1 MIRLLIVDDEKVIRD
16 GLTTTM
22 QWEKMGISVVG
33 AAKDGEEALKL
44 CELWHPHI
52 VLTDV
57 RMPKMNGIELMKQIK
72 EMMPNIKVII
82 LSGHSEFTYAKE
94 ALKYGAV
101 DYLIKPVVAEE
112 LEIVLGKI
120 IEKMRDE
127 LYQDSLIVE
136 RYKEMN
142 TAFEQYFN
150 AVKTGDYD
158 DSKTYLLRI
167 VNEFVRKKIP
177 IDHFQRLCTQIVTT
191 FLGMLK
197 DTGYNTNTEFFQPYI
212 NVHQIIMNYTNPKE
226 LIEWLNNFNNEM
238 ITWILI
244 NKENNNNATI
254 RLAIDYIDKHYSE
267 FINTEVVA
275 EAVAISSNYFS
286 HIFKK
291 SMGESF
297 TDYLNRKRI
306 EKAKELLYQNKY
318 KIYEVADMVG
328 YNDYKYFS
336 IVFKKLVG
344 VSPMKFVGIKR

>member
-22 QWEKMGISVVG
+22 DWEKMDITVVG
-33 AAKDGEEALKL
+33 TAKDGKEALEL

-57 RMPKMNGIELMKQIK
+57 RMPKMNGLELMKHIK
-72 EMMPNIKVII
+72 EKMPNIKVII
-82 LSGHSEFTYAKE
+82 LSGHDEFAYAKE

-112 LEIVLGKI
+112 LEVVLGKLI
-120 IEKMRDE
+120 DKMCDD
-127 LYQDSLIVE
+127 LYHDSLIVE
-136 RYKEMN
+136 RYREMN
-142 TAFEQYFN
+142 MAFEQYFN
-150 AVKTGDYD
+150 AVKTGDYEG
-158 DSKTYLLRI
+158 SKTHLLKM

-191 FLGMLK
+191 FLAMLK
-197 DTGYNTNTEFFQPYI
+197 DAGYNTNTEFFQPYK
-212 NVHQIIMNYTNPKE
+212 NVHRIIMNYTKPKE
-226 LIEWLNNFNNEM
+226 LIEWLNDFNNEM
-238 ITWILI
+238 IHWIMN
-244 NKENNNNATI
+244 NKEDNHATI

-275 EAVAISSNYFS
+275 EAVALSSNYFS
-286 HIFKK
+286 HLFKK
-291 SMGESF
+291 CMGESF

-306 EKAKELLYQNKY
+306 EKAKELLHQNTY

-328 YNDYKYFS
+328 YKDYKYFS

-344 VSPMKFVGIKR
+344 VSPIKYIGIQK

>member
-1 MIRLLIVDDEKVIRD
+1 MIKLLIVDDEKVIRD

-22 QWEKMGISVVG
+22 QWDKMGISVVG
-33 AAKDGEEALKL
+33 AAKDGIEALEL

-57 RMPKMNGIELMKQIK
+57 RMPKMNGLELMKVIK
-72 EMMPNIKVII
+72 VKMPNIKVVI
-82 LSGHSEFTYAKE
+82 LSGHVEFSYAKE
-94 ALKYGAV
+94 AIRYGAV

-112 LEIVLGKI
+112 LENVLGKV
-120 IEKMRDE
+120 IENMREE
-127 LYQDSLIVE
+127 LYQDTLMVE
-136 RYKEMN
+136 RYKEMH

-150 AVKTGDYD
+150 AVKIGDYD
-158 DSKTYLLRI
+158 VSKTYLLRM

-191 FLGMLK
+191 FLDMLR
-197 DTGYNTNTEFFQPYI
+197 DSGYNTNTEFFQPYI
-212 NVHQIIMNYTNPKE
+212 NVHQIIMNYTNAKE
-226 LIEWLNNFNNEM
+226 LIDWLNDFNNEM
-238 ITWILI
+238 ITWILN
-244 NKENNNNATI
+244 NKDNNNRAAI

-267 FINTEVVA
+267 FINTEIVA
-275 EAVAISSNYFS
+275 DAVALSSNYFS

-291 SMGESF
+291 SMGEGF

-306 EKAKELLYQNKY
+306 EQAKELLDQNKY

-344 VSPMKFVGIKR
+344 VSPMKYIGIKK